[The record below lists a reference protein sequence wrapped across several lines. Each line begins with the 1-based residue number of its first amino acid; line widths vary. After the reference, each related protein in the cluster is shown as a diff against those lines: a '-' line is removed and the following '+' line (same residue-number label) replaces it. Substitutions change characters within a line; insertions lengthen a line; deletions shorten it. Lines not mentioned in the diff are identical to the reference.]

1 MSLSVTLPEPTSQSY
16 KGETGPIKSSGVWNP
31 LSKHSFE
38 YFRKRTWLTSKNS
51 VSLCHLSAQLFL
63 PHLNENIPEVPF
75 VVHCSVGQ
83 ALSFI
88 DHITH
93 IPTHPPSFHASLSL
107 LCSTIY
113 SSNL

>member
-51 VSLCHLSAQLFL
+51 VSLCHLSAQQFL
-63 PHLNENIPEVPF
+63 PHLNENIPELPF

-88 DHITH
+88 DRSENQTVILA
-93 IPTHPPSFHASLSL
+93 SFCFVAKRVMKRG
-107 LCSTIY
+107 
-113 SSNL
+113 